1 MYPILRA
8 RKMYYNMYN
17 CVNVIVFMCFITCL
31 LGVLFAQ
38 SKGLHPENSKRL
50 QARRLDKP
58 DDSEKETENKRKPSR
73 KPVCWLYS
81 YNNQFLILRIL
92 INI

>member
-1 MYPILRA
+1 MLLSLR
-8 RKMYYNMYN
+8 
-17 CVNVIVFMCFITCL
+17 
-31 LGVLFAQ
+31 VLYRVYWWGFFFAQ

-73 KPVCWLYS
+73 KPVCWPYS
-81 YNNQFLILRIL
+81 YNNLFLILRIL